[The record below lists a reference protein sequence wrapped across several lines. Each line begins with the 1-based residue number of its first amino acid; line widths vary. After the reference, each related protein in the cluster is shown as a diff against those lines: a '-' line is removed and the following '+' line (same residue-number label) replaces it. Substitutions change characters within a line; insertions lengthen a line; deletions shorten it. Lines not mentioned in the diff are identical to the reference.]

1 MNNQTLRKVIAGLA
15 LGGALVT
22 VPVLADTNT
31 NGSWNTDDGKT
42 DISYTVASNYTV
54 VIPSAITVSTADGS
68 YTGADRNVFIN
79 STSTIDAAKTITVS
93 LNAQDFEAKSG
104 VISTIPFTV
113 RYTTKSGTGTAA
125 VQTPVS
131 TLSAKTA
138 ILTQTGAQIAATNA
152 EDTGTPTTDQLE
164 ISARVEAAV
173 TAAQAAQA
181 DVAGTHTGAIT
192 FTVDLS

>member
-1 MNNQTLRKVIAGLA
+1 MKNQTLRKVIAGLA
-15 LGGALVT
+15 LGGALIA
-22 VPVLADTNT
+22 VPVLADMNT

-138 ILTQTGAQIAATNA
+138 ILTQTGAQIAATSA
-152 EDTGTPTTDQLE
+152 EDTGTPTTGQPE